1 MAGTSESPATDNH
14 ILVVDDDLHTREAV
28 MEGLR
33 SRGYQVKGAA
43 DGLQALHHL
52 QREPF
57 NVVVTDIQMPRMDG
71 VELLHEILRKGYA
84 AVVVQTTSVDPYV
97 RDMLRR
103 AGASE
108 VLAKSEPIA
117 SLAHVVDEIC
127 RKNRESSP
135 RTT

>member
-1 MAGTSESPATDNH
+1 MAGTSEPQATDNH
-14 ILVVDDDLHTREAV
+14 ILVVDDDPYTREAV
-28 MEGLR
+28 MEGLQ

-43 DGLQALHHL
+43 DGLQALRHL

-71 VELLHEILRKGYA
+71 VALLHKIRRKGYA

-117 SLAHVVDEIC
+117 SLACVVDEIC